1 MEGME
6 KGVTRALQSVGR
18 LEQAAAKGREEKPSV
33 RAELKTAKQQE
44 PRKQPPARQKRK
56 EASL

>member
-1 MEGME
+1 MER
-6 KGVTRALQSVGR
+6 GVTRALQSVGR

-33 RAELKTAKQQE
+33 RAELKTAKQKE
-44 PRKQPPARQKRK
+44 PPKKPPTPQKLK